1 MFAAL
6 RVSKESQSSEARSV
20 VNTKIHL
27 VQIRKYIFFKY
38 KHFNIQVPQPGQNK
52 DHLESYL

>member
-27 VQIRKYIFFKY
+27 LQIQKYIFSNTKIHLVQILKY
-38 KHFNIQVPQPGQNK
+38 I
-52 DHLESYL
+52 